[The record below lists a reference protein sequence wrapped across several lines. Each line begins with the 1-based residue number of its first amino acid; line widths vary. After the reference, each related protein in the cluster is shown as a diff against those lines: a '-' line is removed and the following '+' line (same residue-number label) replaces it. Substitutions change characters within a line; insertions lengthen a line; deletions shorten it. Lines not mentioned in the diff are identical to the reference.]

1 MQIHAGVRDARGIE
15 TAAMEVAMAT
25 NEAQQKWRNKHRFT
39 KAQLNVMVRK
49 LVHKDLKEIAGR
61 QKLRGKAEA
70 VSYSSFVTKGLFQYA
85 EHNAEARRLL
95 SLFASAFERDRD
107 LYK

>member
-1 MQIHAGVRDARGIE
+1 
-15 TAAMEVAMAT
+15 MAT
-25 NEAQQKWRNKHRFT
+25 PEAQQKWRNKHRFT

-49 LVHKDLKEIAGR
+49 LVHKDLAEIAGR

-70 VSYSSFVTKGLFQYA
+70 VSYSSFVAKGLFQYA

-95 SLFASAFERDRD
+95 KLFGEAFERDRE